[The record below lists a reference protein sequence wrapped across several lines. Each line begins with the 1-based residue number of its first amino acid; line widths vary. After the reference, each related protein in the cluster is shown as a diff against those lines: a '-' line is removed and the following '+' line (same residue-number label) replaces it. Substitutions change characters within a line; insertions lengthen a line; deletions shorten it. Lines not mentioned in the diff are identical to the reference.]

1 MHRACRHIPCPDS
14 AGKPLRACFRT
25 SGKNRSAFLES
36 IGKMLFYPDR
46 HLFFLPH
53 IPAGQ
58 AACRLPPPAA
68 CFALGSRHFCS
79 HFPSAPPEKLH
90 NANSPLP
97 ETKIKE
103 AMHTGMYH
111 SFMQNVLVSRSL
123 PHGQKRRA
131 QQYRNE
137 ITVQYTTPGEE
148 KQSFLQSKAPA

>member
-36 IGKMLFYPDR
+36 IGKCLFIRIGIYFSFHTSR
-46 HLFFLPH
+46 Q
-53 IPAGQ
+53 G
-58 AACRLPPPAA
+58 RLPVGFRPLCCLLCPWLPAFLQPFSV
-68 CFALGSRHFCS
+68 CSSRET
-79 HFPSAPPEKLH
+79 PQRK
-90 NANSPLP
+90 SPLP